1 MSTQTAAPA
10 AVPASWAG
18 IVAIRVPSELSAR
31 LAAGTHSDT
40 VRAFVLARR
49 TFLAGERV
57 DMNVLAAGLG
67 VDRTSLFRWLGNR
80 DALLSEV
87 LWSLAEPTL
96 TRIERST
103 DAVGAARLTRVLGD
117 FVAALIEA
125 SSFQGFLTREPA
137 RALRV
142 LTTKESQ
149 VQRRYLAFVEALLE
163 AEVARGAIR
172 FSLPIHDLAY
182 LLVRISESFT
192 YADLITGEKPS
203 AERARAAFEYVL
215 RDS

>member
-1 MSTQTAAPA
+1 MSMQTAAVPVA
-10 AVPASWAG
+10 WAPVAVD
-18 IVAIRVPSELSAR
+18 RVPSELARR
-31 LAAGTHSDT
+31 LAEGRHPDT

-57 DMNVLAAGLG
+57 DMNVLAATLG

-80 DALLSEV
+80 DVLLSEV

-96 TRIERST
+96 TRIERAT
-103 DAVGAARLTRVLGD
+103 DSVGAARITRVLGD
-117 FVAALIEA
+117 FVATLIA
-125 SSFQGFLTREPA
+125 APYFQGFLTKEPA
-137 RALRV
+137 RALKV

-149 VQRRYLAFVEALLE
+149 VQQRYRAVVEAMLE
-163 AEVARGAIR
+163 AELRAGRMT
-172 FSLPIHDLAY
+172 FSLSVHDLAY

-192 YADLITGEKPS
+192 YADLITGEQPS

-215 RDS
+215 RER

>member
-1 MSTQTAAPA
+1 MSMQTAAPTAWAPLA
-10 AVPASWAG
+10 AE
-18 IVAIRVPSELSAR
+18 RVPSELSAR
-31 LAAGTHSDT
+31 LDEGRHPDT

-57 DMNVLAAGLG
+57 DMNLLAAALR

-96 TRIERST
+96 TRIERAT
-103 DAVGAARLTRVLGD
+103 AVTGAARITTVLGD
-117 FVAALIEA
+117 FVATLIEA
-125 SSFQGFLTREPA
+125 PYFQGFLTKEPA
-137 RALRV
+137 RALKI

-149 VQRRYLAFVEALLE
+149 VQQRYRAVVEAMLQ
-163 AEVARGAIR
+163 AEVDAGRMR
-172 FSLPIHDLAY
+172 FSLTVHDLAY

-192 YADLITGEKPS
+192 YADLITGELPS
-203 AERARAAFEYVL
+203 APRARAAFEFVL
-215 RDS
+215 REL

>member
-1 MSTQTAAPA
+1 MSMQTVPPRAWA
-10 AVPASWAG
+10 AVATE
-18 IVAIRVPSELSAR
+18 RVPSELATR
-31 LAAGTHSDT
+31 LASGNHTDT

-57 DMNVLAAGLG
+57 DMNVLAATLG

-96 TRIERST
+96 TRIERAST
-103 DAVGAARLTRVLGD
+103 ESGAARITSVLGD
-117 FVAALIEA
+117 FVADLIEA
-125 SSFQGFLTREPA
+125 TSFQGFLKREPA
-137 RALRV
+137 RALRI

-149 VQRRYLAFVEALLE
+149 VQRRYLAAVEAMLDEETRAGRMHFALT
-163 AEVARGAIR
+163 V
-172 FSLPIHDLAY
+172 HDLAY

-192 YADLITGEKPS
+192 YADLITGEIPS

-215 RDS
+215 RES